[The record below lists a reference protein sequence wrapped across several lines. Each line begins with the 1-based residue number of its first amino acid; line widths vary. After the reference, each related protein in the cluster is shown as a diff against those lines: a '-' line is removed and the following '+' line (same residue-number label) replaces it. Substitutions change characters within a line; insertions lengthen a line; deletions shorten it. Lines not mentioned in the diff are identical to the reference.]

1 MNLICYI
8 DIFRCICTSYL
19 KINNSLHVIHDITMQ
34 APWNLYQFFFWFC
47 IDTNFHPHPHPQRVE
62 FYIKKNL
69 KVIHEHQVLLLRCVM
84 WPMEFLFDSDI
95 KIIYRLNQRLIVCLF
110 NQWIVFFGGSCSC
123 NVSKQCRSIHDL
135 GHPCLNKTWLI
146 YKIKQKLIWTP
157 IKTAFRMRT
166 LFITGIWS

>member
-1 MNLICYI
+1 MILLCKHPETYIIFFLI
-8 DIFRCICTSYL
+8 
-19 KINNSLHVIHDITMQ
+19 
-34 APWNLYQFFFWFC
+34 LYQYQF
-47 IDTNFHPHPHPQRVE
+47 PPPPPPPEGGVL
-62 FYIKKNL
+62 YKKKL
-69 KVIHEHQVLLLRCVM
+69 KVIHEHQVLLLRRVM
-84 WPMEFLFDSDI
+84 SPMEFLFDSDI

-157 IKTAFRMRT
+157 IKTAFNMRT

>member
-1 MNLICYI
+1 MILLCKHPETYIIFFLILY
-8 DIFRCICTSYL
+8 R
-19 KINNSLHVIHDITMQ
+19 
-34 APWNLYQFFFWFC
+34 YQF
-47 IDTNFHPHPHPQRVE
+47 PPPPPPPEGGVL
-62 FYIKKNL
+62 YKKNL
-69 KVIHEHQVLLLRCVM
+69 KVIHEHQVLLLIRRMM